1 MSRIRHRAAI
11 AGSSGLVIVAPTS
24 GPNAGRA
31 QGPPSRPIEEDPMR
45 RIGIALTTALLG
57 SIVAAGTVAAGG
69 PPGVGFYVD
78 GHLYR
83 TVGTPTDFSGTGAPA
98 HSYDRIFVLG
108 GDLTNVA
115 EAKPGDRDFNGGR
128 WMVTP
133 VDWKAVTPTQ
143 VTDAD
148 ELIAMEAE
156 GLIAFG
162 DPVKYFECP
171 VIPLPGNER

>member
-1 MSRIRHRAAI
+1 
-11 AGSSGLVIVAPTS
+11 
-24 GPNAGRA
+24 
-31 QGPPSRPIEEDPMR
+31 MR
-45 RIGIALTTALLG
+45 RIGIAVTTALLG
-57 SIVAAGTVAAGG
+57 AAVAVGTVSAGG

-78 GHLYR
+78 DHLYR

-98 HSYDRIFVLG
+98 HSYDRIFALG
-108 GDLTNVA
+108 NGLTNVA

-128 WMVTP
+128 WMVVP
-133 VDWKAVTPTQ
+133 VDWQSVTPTQ

-148 ELIAMEAE
+148 VLIALEEA

-171 VIPLPGNER
+171 VIPLPGNQR